1 MIKSFY
7 SCCLKSSFW
16 TFVVK
21 DITTCVTGYRYFE
34 SGISLGRFEKSKF
47 FKFNRKSVELKL
59 FAEFTSKIYCL
70 ILFQRTKYGLNITQF
85 TNSRVASPVD
95 FFFSYLRCHMSVFKT
110 YRRCM
115 KRSP

>member
-7 SCCLKSSFW
+7 SCRLMSSFW

-21 DITTCVTGYRYFE
+21 DITTCVTEYRYFE
-34 SGISLGRFEKSKF
+34 SGISLGRFEKSNF
-47 FKFNRKSVELKL
+47 LKFNSKSVELKR
-59 FAEFTSKIYCL
+59 FADFTSKIYCL

-85 TNSRVASPVD
+85 ID
-95 FFFSYLRCHMSVFKT
+95 CFFFSYLRCHMSVFKT

>member
-7 SCCLKSSFW
+7 SCRLMSSFW

-21 DITTCVTGYRYFE
+21 DITTCVTEYRYFE
-34 SGISLGRFEKSKF
+34 SGISLGRFEKSNF
-47 FKFNRKSVELKL
+47 FKFNSKSVELKR
-59 FAEFTSKIYCL
+59 FADFTSKIYMYCL
-70 ILFQRTKYGLNITQF
+70 ILFQWTKYGLNITQF
-85 TNSRVASPVD
+85 ID